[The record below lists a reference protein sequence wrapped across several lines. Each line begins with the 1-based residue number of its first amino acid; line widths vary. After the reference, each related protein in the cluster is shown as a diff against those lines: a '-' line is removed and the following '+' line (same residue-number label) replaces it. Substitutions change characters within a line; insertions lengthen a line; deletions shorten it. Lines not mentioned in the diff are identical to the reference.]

1 MQDDAPRSTL
11 GSSHVLLPC
20 VYTHA
25 WTRTAHAINYANK
38 HARAHV
44 QVSGTVF
51 SILANV
57 DQFYQ
62 YNYRENFMHA
72 EGGEAAAPGAGGLQ
86 CDGVHDV

>member
-1 MQDDAPRSTL
+1 MKCIETAEQELTHPNARSLHAPRA
-11 GSSHVLLPC
+11 P
-20 VYTHA
+20 
-25 WTRTAHAINYANK
+25 
-38 HARAHV
+38 

-72 EGGEAAAPGAGGLQ
+72 EGGEAAAPEA
-86 CDGVHDV
+86 